1 MGINASVLHNLANNS
16 NSITKRAPRIPKIAV
31 AGILV
36 LIISL
41 SLFAVILIVLTTN
54 GPLKVEWQQYL
65 PGISGEWVIQT
76 SDGGFLALGYNASL
90 TNDYSPEFTDYVPLA
105 VKTDAYGDV
114 VWAKTYSVAP
124 EITKTRLSKV
134 VETSDGYVF
143 AGTLPDA
150 HDFPY
155 HFCIIKT
162 NLNGDIVWNKTY
174 SRSVSDETYELGGLI
189 PTSDGGYALVGSFH
203 STPPSIDYLW
213 FMKVDSSGNVQW
225 NKTLAMKDPVSS
237 NSYALSGRASALFQT
252 NDSGYIIIGTLGS
265 KAISPHSSQII
276 KIDSNGDVQ
285 WRKTYGGEGDYY
297 YAYTYSATVTT
308 DGGYLIAAVISLEKG
323 WIIKTDGKGE
333 MLWNKT
339 YVYRSY
345 PSTISSGSQ
354 ADDGSYMF
362 VGTATEQATPGVW
375 DPNSKMYTWIA
386 RIDDA
391 GNVLGQVAIDMGNHR
406 SYPKN
411 IVQTSDGGHV
421 FVGVWNYESDPAS
434 FDQKFWLVKI
444 APIES

>member
-16 NSITKRAPRIPKIAV
+16 NSITKRARRIPKIAV

-36 LIISL
+36 LIIIL
-41 SLFAVILIVLTTN
+41 SLFIAIFMVLTTT

-65 PGISGEWVIQT
+65 PGISGNHVIQT
-76 SDGGFLALGYNASL
+76 SDGGFLALGQNASL
-90 TNDYSPEFTDYVPLA
+90 TDDYSPQFTDFTSLA
-105 VKTDAYGDV
+105 VKTDSYGNV
-114 VWAKTYSVAP
+114 VWTKTYSIAAG
-124 EITKTRLSKV
+124 ITETRLV
-134 VETSDGYVF
+134 EAVETSGGYVL
-143 AGTLPDA
+143 AGTLAPA
-150 HDFPY
+150 AYQFPERV
-155 HFCIIKT
+155 CVIKI
-162 NLNGDIVWNKTY
+162 NFNGDIVWNNTY
-174 SRSVSDETYELGGLI
+174 TRGFSDEWYELGGLI
-189 PTSDGGYALVGSFH
+189 STSDGGYALVGSFH

-213 FMKVDSSGNVQW
+213 FIKVDSSGNVQW
-225 NKTLAMKDPVSS
+225 NKTLAMKDSVSS

-252 NDSGYIIIGTLGS
+252 NDSGYIIAGTLGS

-276 KIDSNGDVQ
+276 KIDSNGDFQ
-285 WRKTYGGEGDYY
+285 WRETYGGEGDYY

-308 DGGYLIAAVISLEKG
+308 DGGYLIAAVISIERG
-323 WIIKTDGKGE
+323 WIIKTDGEGKI
-333 MLWNKT
+333 LWNKT
-339 YVYRSY
+339 CVYRSY
-345 PSTISSGSQ
+345 PSTISSISR
-354 ADDGSYMF
+354 AEDGSYMF
-362 VGTATEQATPGVW
+362 VGTATEQATQGVW

-421 FVGVWNYESDPAS
+421 FVGVWNESDPAS